1 MFPPHT
7 TPLRL
12 GGILPVLLL
21 HTRLSQ
27 KGFFFF
33 FKKNLNIKINMQW
46 P

>member
-1 MFPPHT
+1 MFPPYP

-27 KGFFFF
+27 RGFFFLK
-33 FKKNLNIKINMQW
+33 KKNLNIKINMQW